1 MIFLTQIV
9 IRFSFEFLN
18 IQNAN
23 FSGIEFYMLC
33 FSTMCIAA
41 GGYIINDIFDV
52 KTDLIN
58 KPKEVYITRSISKTN
73 GILYYTALTTI
84 GVLLG
89 VQVVFS
95 IDKATFSWIFI
106 IVASLLFLYSYFLQK
121 IVLIGN
127 LVTSFLVGFS
137 LYIVYLF
144 ETTDI
149 VFSSSFFISIVVL
162 SICLNFLRE
171 IIKDIQ
177 DINGDYA
184 AAYKTLPIIL
194 GIKRTLT
201 ICTIIAMILVF
212 GVSLFTFIYFKNQYV
227 FITLML
233 ITIVIPLVIIASKC
247 NNAETARDYKNISR
261 ALKLVMLIAILLIPL
276 LFYSQYNA

>member
-89 VQVVFS
+89 VQVAFS
-95 IDKATFSWIFI
+95 IDKATFRWIFTM
-106 IVASLLFLYSYFLQK
+106 VASLLFLYSYFLQK
-121 IVLIGN
+121 IALIGN
-127 LVTSFLVGFS
+127 PVTSFLVGFS

-201 ICTIIAMILVF
+201 ICTIIAMTLVF